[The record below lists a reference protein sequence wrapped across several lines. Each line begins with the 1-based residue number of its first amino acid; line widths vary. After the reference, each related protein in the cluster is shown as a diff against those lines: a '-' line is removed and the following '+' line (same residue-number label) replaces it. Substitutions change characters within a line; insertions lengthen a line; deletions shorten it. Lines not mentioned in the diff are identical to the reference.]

1 MSFCITYFISPV
13 TYRLGERIGQRK
25 IMLIGSILF
34 GLGLF
39 TSAFATSLRIL
50 YVTIG
55 VMVAIGHSLCQA
67 ASMFILPH
75 YFGKNYSLPLG
86 IALSGA
92 SLGSLALSSLKELI
106 FRKFAFKTG
115 MQILSGSAILLFLCG
130 ITFKE
135 EKTKK
140 TKSTSEEQ
148 DLDVDDKYPPLSRN
162 KPFYM
167 LLVASFVYHTMYL
180 VTFVHLVSLIS
191 LIAWVPKNCPLFVW
205 LVCRSCTCNFRC
217 FYTLA

>member
-1 MSFCITYFISPV
+1 MSFSITYFISPV

-25 IMLIGSILF
+25 IMLLGSILF

-92 SLGSLALSSLKELI
+92 SLGSLAMSSLKELI

-115 MQILSGSAILLFLCG
+115 MQVLSGSAILLFLCG

-135 EKTKK
+135 EKTAKMN
-140 TKSTSEEQ
+140 STTEEQ
-148 DLDVDDKYPPLSRN
+148 ELDIDDKYPPLSRN

-180 VTFVHLVSLIS
+180 VTFVHLVSNLS
-191 LIAWVPKNCPLFVW
+191 AWRWIKIFLH
-205 LVCRSCTCNFRC
+205 L
-217 FYTLA
+217 